1 MTSTHIDKN
10 KHWLNEETHGTGPSA
25 SYVKRFLR
33 ALPDPKLMTIN
44 VTRPRAAV
52 AVRVER

>member
-1 MTSTHIDKN
+1 VTSTHIDKN